1 MNNEMEN
8 NTAPEEGQ
16 INTPAPQ
23 AAEPVISPGQVLS
36 QRREELNLSVEQVA
50 GQLNLAPRQV
60 EAIEADNF
68 AALPGMAIARGFVRS
83 YAKLVKLD
91 ADPLLAAMAPAVAP
105 MPEARPVN
113 QAYISKPLAADRL
126 NFGQRS
132 MSSSK
137 SMWVVVGVIAAG
149 VAVAAALQFGVGT
162 LWSGGERGDGAEP
175 SVSTQQS
182 PEQDGRAVEEL
193 PPPEVPVESEPVP
206 AESAT
211 EPVSQSASPSAM
223 LPTATPANADASP
236 NAVAIDDTN
245 ALVLR
250 MREESWIEIRRGD
263 GAVIAARV
271 FDAGS
276 VESIPLK
283 GELAIV
289 VGNASGVDASLRGE
303 SLDLLAR
310 ARGNVAR
317 VSVK

>member
-16 INTPAPQ
+16 IDTPAPQ
-23 AAEPVISPGQVLS
+23 APEPVISPGHVLS
-36 QRREELNLSVEQVA
+36 QRRKELNLSVEQVA

-83 YAKLVKLD
+83 YAKLVKVD
-91 ADPLLAAMAPAVAP
+91 ADPLLAAMAPAIAP
-105 MPEARPVN
+105 MADARPVN

-132 MSSSK
+132 ISSSK
-137 SMWVVVGVIAAG
+137 SMWMVVGVIAAG
-149 VAVAAALQFGVGT
+149 VAVAAALQFGAGAI
-162 LWSGGERGDGAEP
+162 WSDGEEGDGAEP
-175 SVSTQQS
+175 SVSTPQFPQ
-182 PEQDGRAVEEL
+182 QDGRAVEEL
-193 PPPEVPVESEPVP
+193 PPPEMPAESEPVP
-206 AESAT
+206 AESVT
-211 EPVSQSASPSAM
+211 EPVPQSASPSAM
-223 LPTATPANADASP
+223 LPTATPTKPDAGANAGAM
-236 NAVAIDDTN
+236 DDTN
-245 ALVLR
+245 ALVLK
-250 MREESWIEIRRGD
+250 MREESWVEIRRGD

-276 VESIPLK
+276 VEAIPLK
-283 GELAIV
+283 DELAIV